1 MRASTKIL
9 LSIAT
14 FFAGA
19 GIILFAIVM
28 AYNNWDFKK
37 LNTAGYYEK
46 TVEADGQFQN
56 ISIDS
61 DTADIRFEASGDNT
75 CKVYAKLQ
83 EHYDLSAAADGSTLT
98 IRVEDNTTW
107 LDRFGLNI
115 GSSEIT
121 VYLPE
126 KEYLAL
132 TVDASTGDVTVPSGF
147 SFDDVDIVCSTGD
160 VTLSAAVSKG
170 LKIRTSTG
178 SILAENASPESVEL
192 TASTGKIT
200 LRGITCGGDIKL
212 SVSTGRTELSGVTC
226 KNLST
231 KGSTGKLH
239 MDDITIAE
247 SLAVERNTG
256 DVSFTKCTVG
266 TFATIKTSTG
276 DVKGSFTHD
285 VVCIAKSDTGDIHT
299 PGTNSGVRCEIT
311 TDTGDITIN

>member
-160 VTLSAAVSKG
+160 VTCSAAISKG

-192 TASTGKIT
+192 TTSDLNFSTTSDASLSIPLCLYASTLKKV
-200 LRGITCGGDIKL
+200 LRARSLRYVFK
-212 SVSTGRTELSGVTC
+212 S
-226 KNLST
+226 
-231 KGSTGKLH
+231 
-239 MDDITIAE
+239 MDC
-247 SLAVERNTG
+247 SLAANALRIPSHHSHTRTASSVPSNQPYL
-256 DVSFTKCTVG
+256 S
-266 TFATIKTSTG
+266 ATR
-276 DVKGSFTHD
+276 F
-285 VVCIAKSDTGDIHT
+285 
-299 PGTNSGVRCEIT
+299 R
-311 TDTGDITIN
+311 